1 MTSPGQRI
9 LSVWQRLSPL
19 PGGRWLFL
27 RALGR
32 FVPYSASVRPRVLS
46 LEPGHARIAMRDRRA
61 VRNHLQSIHAVALIN
76 VAELASGLA
85 MTTALPSNV
94 RGIVTRI
101 RMEYLKKA
109 RGTVVAE
116 SSCTVPSVTE
126 DEEHDFATEIRDA
139 DGDVVA
145 RAAVTWKLG
154 PARTAETRD

>member
-1 MTSPGQRI
+1 
-9 LSVWQRLSPL
+9 
-19 PGGRWLFL
+19 
-27 RALGR
+27 
-32 FVPYSASVRPRVLS
+32 VLS